1 MAGGKNGKKAAFGR
15 AARAMF
21 AAMACLLALSCGGPS
36 SAEKKAERERR
47 EQAKR
52 EIAGLES
59 KLERSGQAGR
69 TELLRSI
76 MAIQVMRL
84 GELSSALDLYAKE
97 EKLLSADVQ
106 ARVYAAV
113 AEAMTAGKVKKIED
127 KLKWLRKGMSSFE
140 ALLEEYP
147 DEEFVYLYQAST
159 YANFPREVGAK
170 DEVLDIVAAM
180 AERYRSGGWSLDD
193 GAAGQLDYI
202 YENLKRNFP
211 DAASGIEA
219 HRAATAAALPAYA
232 ARLEKAG
239 NGSGS

>member
-1 MAGGKNGKKAAFGR
+1 MTALKSGKNAAL
-15 AARAMF
+15 
-21 AAMACLLALSCGGPS
+21 AAMACLLALSCGGP
-36 SAEKKAERERR
+36 AGAKEKAERERR
-47 EQAKR
+47 ELAKQ

-59 KLERSGQAGR
+59 ELARSGQAGR

-84 GELSSALDLYAKE
+84 GELSSALALYSKE

-147 DEEFVYLYQAST
+147 DNEFVHLYQAST

-180 AERYRSGGWSLDD
+180 AERYRSGVWSLDD

-202 YENLKRNFP
+202 YDNLKRNFP
-211 DAASGIEA
+211 DAASDIEA
-219 HRAATAAALPAYA
+219 HRGGIAAALPAYA
-232 ARLEKAG
+232 AHLGKAE